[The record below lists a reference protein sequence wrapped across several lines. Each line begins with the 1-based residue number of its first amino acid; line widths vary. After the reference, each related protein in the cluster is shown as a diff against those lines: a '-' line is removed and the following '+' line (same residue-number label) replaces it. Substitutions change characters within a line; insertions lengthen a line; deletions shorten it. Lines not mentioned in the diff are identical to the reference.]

1 MQSRVVEVQSEAGLH
16 ARPASEFVNTAQ
28 RFTANVK
35 LTADGKT
42 VDGKSILGI
51 LSLGIAKGTQV
62 EITVDGA
69 DEEEALAALAHIVAQ
84 S

>member
-1 MQSRVVEVQSEAGLH
+1 MQSKVVEVQSEAGLH

-28 RFTANVK
+28 RFTAAIK

-62 EITVDGA
+62 EIAADGP
-69 DEEEALAALAHIVAQ
+69 DEEEALAALVPIVAQ
-84 S
+84 